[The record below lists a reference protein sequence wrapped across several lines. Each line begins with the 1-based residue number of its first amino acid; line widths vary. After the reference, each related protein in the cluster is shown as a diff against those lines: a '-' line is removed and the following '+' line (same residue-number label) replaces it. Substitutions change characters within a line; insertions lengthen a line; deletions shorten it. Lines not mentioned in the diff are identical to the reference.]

1 MALNSSGQIS
11 LGGATTGESVNL
23 ELQQSATAT
32 ITLDDTNVRTLFG
45 VSSGQISLNTGW
57 GKSAGNTWFRHSYGL
72 SGTIFTR
79 ATQTSNKSILVAT
92 SSGLL
97 NYSPAGTLNWGKG
110 GNIASALQYHEGTNT
125 FVLKTGSA
133 DANVSV
139 YDMTPT
145 KLYEFSFGS
154 SASDSYGNSAGN
166 KQWDGTY
173 IYECNYYDPTDDAE
187 FIKVSNSGVVFAR
200 YYGNNV
206 TTSPD
211 TYGYGA
217 SYDRSGNLYGLV
229 ATGLSSFSGTQQNM
243 HLIKYS
249 SSGVLQWHRR
259 FGAATYIDASG
270 LQTTSTGDTV
280 VAGYVNSGYYWIA
293 KVDTNGNQLWQ
304 RSFQEAINYG
314 TFTNSVHIAPNGDIY
329 FAFNQ
334 KYAKYNSSG
343 TLQWIKHFVLTGE
356 PAVPKIAYAISRV
369 DSSGDIVVTGQLPVR
384 QENLPYVSMYNAG
397 GVTNF
402 YAPFIASFKEADLLA
417 NKVFSASGD
426 TYLTSNVSVATPSYT
441 EGGAVLSFDATG
453 FGAESAFA
461 CNFAS
466 TNNLNF
472 TGDVAPT
479 SYKRT

>member
-32 ITLDDTNVRTLFG
+32 ITLNDANVRTLFG
-45 VSSGQISLNTGW
+45 VSSGEISLNTGW
-57 GKSAGNTWFRHSYGL
+57 GKSAGNTWFMHSYGL
-72 SGTIFTR
+72 SAVSWYR
-79 ATQTSNKSILVAT
+79 ASQTSNKSILVAT
-92 SSGLL
+92 SAGLL
-97 NYSPAGTLNWGKG
+97 NYSPSGTLNWGKN
-110 GNIASALQYHEGTNT
+110 GNNASALQYHAGTNT
-125 FVLKTGSA
+125 FVLKAGGA
-133 DANVSV
+133 DANAAV

-145 KLYEFSFGS
+145 KLYEFSFGNS
-154 SASDSYGNSAGN
+154 GSDTYGNSAGSR
-166 KQWDGTY
+166 QWDGTY

-200 YYGNNV
+200 YYGNNI
-206 TTSPD
+206 TSAPD
-211 TYGYGA
+211 SYGYGA
-217 SYDRSGNLYGLV
+217 SYDSSGNLYGLV
-229 ATGLSSFSGTQQNM
+229 STGLSSFSGSNNNV

-259 FGAATYIDASG
+259 FGAATFVEAQAM
-270 LQTTSTGDTV
+270 QTTSTGDTV
-280 VAGYVNSGYYWIA
+280 IAGYLSGYYWIA

-304 RSFQEAINYG
+304 RSFQETTVY
-314 TFTNSVHIAPNGDIY
+314 TPSSNSVYIAPNGDIY
-329 FAFNQ
+329 FAFNG

-343 TLQWIKHFVLTGE
+343 TLQWIKEIFVAGA
-356 PAVPKIAYAISRV
+356 PAGVKSNSLSISRI
-369 DSSGDIVVTGQLPVR
+369 DSSGDIVITGAAIVR
-384 QENLPYVSMYNAG
+384 QENVPYVSMYNAG
-397 GVTNF
+397 GITNF
-402 YAPFIASFKEADLLA
+402 FAYFIASFKEADLIA

-441 EGGAVLSFDATG
+441 EGGAVVSFDATG